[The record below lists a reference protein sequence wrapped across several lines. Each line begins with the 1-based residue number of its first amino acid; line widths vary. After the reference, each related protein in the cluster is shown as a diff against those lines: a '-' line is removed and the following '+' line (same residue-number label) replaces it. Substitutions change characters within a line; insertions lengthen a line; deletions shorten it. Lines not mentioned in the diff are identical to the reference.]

1 MRGAARAPTQV
12 TVVAA
17 VLSQGRL
24 DGEQIWEKRLSSVLV
39 VSLEGTTDT
48 WWEVSDGGE

>member
-1 MRGAARAPTQV
+1 MCVCVCLGVGVRREGVRGAARAPTQV

-24 DGEQIWEKRLSSVLV
+24 DGEQIWEMSLLV
-39 VSLEGTTDT
+39 
-48 WWEVSDGGE
+48 